1 MEQSFLQNLH
11 TMSFSYLASTIKK
24 SLRDFQFLKKTEIV
38 APKPIGFL
46 CSFIPLLGG
55 KVSLQP
61 DIFKRQASCCYTQNT
76 FAAEN
81 LLREPSRQFSTIT
94 MPAGKKTSRKRKCLN
109 DDELIIPNK

>member
-11 TMSFSYLASTIKK
+11 TMSLSYLASTIKK

-55 KVSLQP
+55 KLFPNFTTTRSSLHVSKLTSKFQV
-61 DIFKRQASCCYTQNT
+61 ILRIY
-76 FAAEN
+76 EN
-81 LLREPSRQFSTIT
+81 SEYI
-94 MPAGKKTSRKRKCLN
+94 G
-109 DDELIIPNK
+109 